1 MYYLKNNTLYLSDR
15 KKMKILID
23 YLKSILNVDVN
34 IKLHYKD
41 LDEFSKAICS
51 LKNIKFTVRPDLFQE
66 ETGIYN
72 YLNNIYGFDLAE
84 YIKIDVNYGRLSFK
98 KNIDKFIKRIFQN
111 YDNNQLNKLVVCG
124 YDDNDIENIFNTEK
138 YVVVDIYVNTE
149 KDTDLFN
156 SDDVKKKIL
165 SNLKKIKRGK

>member
-41 LDEFSKAICS
+41 IDEFSKAICS
-51 LKNIKFTVRPDLFQE
+51 LKNIIFTVRPDLFQE

-72 YLNNIYGFDLAE
+72 YLNNIYGFYLAV
-84 YIKIDVNYGRLSFK
+84 YINIDVIYGILIFIY
-98 KNIDKFIKRIFQN
+98 NIVKFI
-111 YDNNQLNKLVVCG
+111 
-124 YDDNDIENIFNTEK
+124 
-138 YVVVDIYVNTE
+138 
-149 KDTDLFN
+149 
-156 SDDVKKKIL
+156 
-165 SNLKKIKRGK
+165 